1 MSLIQKLN
9 NERKELSQRIEKLK
23 IYLGSS
29 NFKTLDLNQQNLLI
43 EQLRVM
49 NKYEYILLVRIKDI
63 ERRNINGPT
72 KQI

>member
-29 NFKTLDLNQQNLLI
+29 NFKTLDLNQQNLL
-43 EQLRVM
+43 
-49 NKYEYILLVRIKDI
+49 RIKDI

>member
-1 MSLIQKLN
+1 MSLIQKLK
-9 NERKELSQRIEKLK
+9 NERKELSKRIAKLK
-23 IYLGSS
+23 TFLDST
-29 NFKTLDLNQQNLLI
+29 NFKTLDINQQNLLI

-72 KQI
+72 K

>member
-1 MSLIQKLN
+1 MSLIQKLK
-9 NERKELSQRIEKLK
+9 NERKELSKRIAKLK
-23 IYLGSS
+23 TFLDST

-72 KQI
+72 K

>member
-23 IYLGSS
+23 TYLGSS

>member
-1 MSLIQKLN
+1 MSLIQKLK
-9 NERKELSQRIEKLK
+9 NERKEISKRIAKLK
-23 IYLGSS
+23 TFLDST

-72 KQI
+72 K